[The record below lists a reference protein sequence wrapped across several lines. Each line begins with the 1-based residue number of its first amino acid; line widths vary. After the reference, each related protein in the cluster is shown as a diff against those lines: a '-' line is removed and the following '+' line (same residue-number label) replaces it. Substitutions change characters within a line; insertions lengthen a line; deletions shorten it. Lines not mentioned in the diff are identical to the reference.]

1 MAVYLACSRTLA
13 AHACLHN
20 CIPVFAPHRHADNS
34 VRNADDFGSGP
45 PEPVCMRSTG
55 AQPTAA
61 GAAGAGEPAFGAA
74 EVEQVVAGTGCF
86 DRERIKRVLEQCG
99 GSVEQAIEQLIEQ
112 LGQEEPE
119 AEEAEG
125 GDGSAAAESMQR
137 QVLDAQGSVQQ
148 QAAGTDGQQADSS
161 AQAAEAARPQQG
173 VTAAAAQ
180 QQQLDD
186 SIRLEL
192 RPQPGDPSRIEVVL
206 LAAGAAGSQPAAK
219 QLLQQ
224 EQQAAGE
231 ADGGDKRSGKRSS
244 KGVKVK
250 HKPEHPGRNQ
260 RCPCGSGKK
269 VKNCCGALRG
279 KRGAAAI
286 GRGTEAEEGDSGAVA
301 AAAVQLQVLHI

>member
-1 MAVYLACSRTLA
+1 
-13 AHACLHN
+13 
-20 CIPVFAPHRHADNS
+20 
-34 VRNADDFGSGP
+34 
-45 PEPVCMRSTG
+45 MRSTG
-55 AQPTAA
+55 APPTAA
-61 GAAGAGEPAFGAA
+61 GAAAAGAPAFGAA
-74 EVEQVVAGTGCF
+74 EVDQVVAGTGCF

-99 GSVEQAIEQLIEQ
+99 GSVEQAVEQLIEQ

-125 GDGSAAAESMQR
+125 GDGSAAAESMLR
-137 QVLDAQGSVQQ
+137 QQAQGGVQQ

-161 AQAAEAARPQQG
+161 AQAAEAERPQQAA
-173 VTAAAAQ
+173 TAAAAQ
-180 QQQLDD
+180 QQQLGDD

-219 QLLQQ
+219 QQQ